1 MLPATAQNCPGGK
14 AEEHLLF
21 GICVERKKAFKKTS
35 HQNLDLLDMDGV
47 WMNSRLEMVWFEK
60 GSIAWESVT

>member
-1 MLPATAQNCPGGK
+1 MLPATVQNCPGGK
-14 AEEHLLF
+14 AEEHLLC
-21 GICVERKKAFKKTS
+21 GICVEKKAFKKNPS

-60 GSIAWESVT
+60 GSIAWASVT